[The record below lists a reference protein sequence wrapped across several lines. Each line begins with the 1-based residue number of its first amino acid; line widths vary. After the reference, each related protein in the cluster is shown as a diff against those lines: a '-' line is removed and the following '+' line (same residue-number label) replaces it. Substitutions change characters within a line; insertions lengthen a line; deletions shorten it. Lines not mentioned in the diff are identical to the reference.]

1 MFEPKTKELSIDG
14 QTFEIR
20 QLTLGQMNEIAED
33 ADMAVV
39 VAMCWH
45 SWDELTAEQV
55 RKWPMSIVKAI
66 YDECIELNGLSEGN

>member
-45 SWDELTAEQV
+45 GWDELTAEHV

>member
-14 QTFEIR
+14 QMFEIR

-39 VAMCWH
+39 VSMCWH
-45 SWDELTAEQV
+45 GPGSTTAEQV